1 MIRRNTIQCSLVLEA
16 VRKLHCHAS
25 ADEIYDEIIIE
36 HPNVSRA
43 TVYRNLN
50 RLAET
55 GEILKIENP
64 DGPDRFDHLRYQHY
78 HVKCTKCGRISD
90 VDMDYMANLE
100 KAVRDSHGFEF
111 TGHNIMFQGICPDCQ
126 TLV

>member
-16 VRKLHCHAS
+16 VRKLHSHAS
-25 ADEIYDEIIIE
+25 ADEIYDEIVKE

-64 DGPDRFDHLRYQHY
+64 DGPDCFDHLRYQHY

-90 VDMDYMANLE
+90 VDMDYMADLV
-100 KAVRDSHGFEF
+100 KAVKDPHGFEF

-126 TLV
+126 TQA

>member
-1 MIRRNTIQCSLVLEA
+1 MIKRNTIQCSLVLEA
-16 VRKLHCHAS
+16 VKKLHCHAS
-25 ADEIYDEIIIE
+25 ADEIYDEIVKE
-36 HPNVSRA
+36 QPNISRA

-64 DGPDRFDHLRYQHY
+64 GGSDRFDHLCYQHY

-90 VDMDYMANLE
+90 VDMDYMTDLG
-100 KAVRDSHGFEF
+100 KSVKDPHGFEF
-111 TGHNIMFQGICPDCQ
+111 IGHNIMFQGICPDCQ
-126 TLV
+126 TGA